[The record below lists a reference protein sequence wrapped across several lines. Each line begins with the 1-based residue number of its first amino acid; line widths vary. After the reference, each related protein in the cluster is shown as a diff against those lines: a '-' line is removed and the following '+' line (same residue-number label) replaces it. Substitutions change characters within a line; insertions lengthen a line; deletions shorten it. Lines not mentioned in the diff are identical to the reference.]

1 MDHED
6 AKEDRI
12 IGPVAPGGVVLLAL
26 AIVVLG
32 ACAPP
37 GTLGEGQ
44 ADGTWGREE
53 APWTGGCRYER
64 QTRWSANLPFILR
77 LDEEPGERALVL
89 QSNRDFPEGR
99 SSIPAEGRTEIL
111 GLAFDGHTVIGSLEG
126 TLEVTRRGDRT
137 GYVVRGMSVRRE
149 AVPVLGRCTLGPP
162 PR

>member
-1 MDHED
+1 MGHED
-6 AKEDRI
+6 RQKDRI
-12 IGPVAPGGVVLLAL
+12 IEPMAPVGVVSFAV
-26 AIVVLG
+26 ATVVLG
-32 ACAPP
+32 ACTPP

-53 APWTGGCRYER
+53 APWTGVCRYER
-64 QTRWSANLPFILR
+64 QTRWSTNLPFLLR

-99 SSIPAEGRTEIL
+99 SGIPTEGRTEIL
-111 GLAFDGHTVIGSLEG
+111 GLALDGHTVIGSLEG
-126 TLEVTRRGDRT
+126 TLEVTRRGDST